1 MIELLLTSAPLAVGL
16 ALAAVVVL
24 ALCAGMIALS
34 RRRTDAAIARQASQV
49 KLLSD
54 RVAVLQQGLTES
66 RSIIQ
71 ALAKANRKLV
81 KELGH
86 VAEATEDADPGQQP
100 PSRLL
105 H

>member
-1 MIELLLTSAPLAVGL
+1 MIELLLTSAPLVVGFGTAIVL
-16 ALAAVVVL
+16 IL
-24 ALCAGMIALS
+24 ALCAGMIALA
-34 RRRTDAAIARQASQV
+34 RRRTDAAIQRQSSQLKV
-49 KLLSD
+49 LND
-54 RVAVLQQGLTES
+54 RVVVLQQGLTES
-66 RSIIQ
+66 RNVIQ

-86 VAEATEDADPGQQP
+86 VAEATEEGDPAP

>member
-16 ALAAVVVL
+16 ALATVVVL
-24 ALCAGMIALS
+24 ALCAGMIALA

-49 KLLSD
+49 RLLSD
-54 RVAVLQQGLTES
+54 RVAALQQGLTES
-66 RSIIQ
+66 RTIIQ

-86 VAEATEDADPGQQP
+86 VAEATEEADPAQQP
-100 PSRLL
+100 RNRLL